1 MGEVAEQSI
10 VDWGDWR
17 GEALGGGACEAL
29 SRSIARRSLKTLG
42 NLLPARSLS
51 IGPHLPLTPAAAR
64 AAQS

>member
-29 SRSIARRSLKTLG
+29 SRSIARRSLKTVG
-42 NLLPARSLS
+42 EVV
-51 IGPHLPLTPAAAR
+51 
-64 AAQS
+64 